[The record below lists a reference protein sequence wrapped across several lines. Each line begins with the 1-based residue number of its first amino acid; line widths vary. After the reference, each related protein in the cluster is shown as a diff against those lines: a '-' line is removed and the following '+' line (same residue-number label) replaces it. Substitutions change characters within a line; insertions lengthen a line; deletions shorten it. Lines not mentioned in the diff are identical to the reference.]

1 MSAQD
6 KTEQVLRE
14 MHIMYANSE
23 VYDKATNRV
32 IIDKKEALNLLQRLN
47 VCIYELMEEHELTQ
61 QSRDAAERQFRK
73 KTDGI
78 VEDAN
83 RMAEDV
89 YAGSVMYTDEA
100 LHRVQDIMQD
110 AMDSVREICDKMNDA
125 LAQEKSNVRRDQ
137 SELKSHLEDLR
148 DTNKYMNLI
157 EQRNKEIAKERA
169 KREQEEEEATS
180 VYASVKP
187 EIKINEE
194 YFEKNGIPLET
205 EEPEEEPEK
214 NTGETGAEIKVN
226 LDAEYFKWKEDADG
240 GKEQIRRKI
249 FPPFNFIQEARKKY
263 CRVIRLSS
271 PILHLT
277 RCLGDSGVLL
287 RQPVGARRHAIVF
300 PERVSE
306 IIAVGKTADPGN
318 FSDRSVRRAQKVRG
332 VLKADVR

>member
-1 MSAQD
+1 
-6 KTEQVLRE
+6 
-14 MHIMYANSE
+14 
-23 VYDKATNRV
+23 
-32 IIDKKEALNLLQRLN
+32 
-47 VCIYELMEEHELTQ
+47 
-61 QSRDAAERQFRK
+61 
-73 KTDGI
+73 
-78 VEDAN
+78 
-83 RMAEDV
+83 MAEDV

-148 DTNKYMNLI
+148 
-157 EQRNKEIAKERA
+157 
-169 KREQEEEEATS
+169 EEATS

-240 GKEQIRRKI
+240 GKE
-249 FPPFNFIQEARKKY
+249 EKK
-263 CRVIRLSS
+263 
-271 PILHLT
+271 
-277 RCLGDSGVLL
+277 
-287 RQPVGARRHAIVF
+287 
-300 PERVSE
+300 PERHSFF
-306 IIAVGKTADPGN
+306 GK
-318 FSDRSVRRAQKVRG
+318 R
-332 VLKADVR
+332 LK

>member
-148 DTNKYMNLI
+148 DTNK
-157 EQRNKEIAKERA
+157 
-169 KREQEEEEATS
+169 
-180 VYASVKP
+180 
-187 EIKINEE
+187 
-194 YFEKNGIPLET
+194 
-205 EEPEEEPEK
+205 
-214 NTGETGAEIKVN
+214 
-226 LDAEYFKWKEDADG
+226 
-240 GKEQIRRKI
+240 
-249 FPPFNFIQEARKKY
+249 
-263 CRVIRLSS
+263 
-271 PILHLT
+271 
-277 RCLGDSGVLL
+277 
-287 RQPVGARRHAIVF
+287 
-300 PERVSE
+300 
-306 IIAVGKTADPGN
+306 
-318 FSDRSVRRAQKVRG
+318 
-332 VLKADVR
+332 

>member
-157 EQRNKEIAKERA
+157 EQRNKEIAKERT
-169 KREQEEEEATS
+169 KRGQEKEEATS

-205 EEPEEEPEK
+205 EEPEK

-240 GKEQIRRKI
+240 GKE
-249 FPPFNFIQEARKKY
+249 EKK
-263 CRVIRLSS
+263 
-271 PILHLT
+271 
-277 RCLGDSGVLL
+277 
-287 RQPVGARRHAIVF
+287 
-300 PERVSE
+300 PERHSFF
-306 IIAVGKTADPGN
+306 GKRP
-318 FSDRSVRRAQKVRG
+318 K
-332 VLKADVR
+332 

>member
-73 KTDGI
+73 KT
-78 VEDAN
+78 
-83 RMAEDV
+83 EDV

-169 KREQEEEEATS
+169 KRGQEKEEAAS

-240 GKEQIRRKI
+240 GKE
-249 FPPFNFIQEARKKY
+249 EKK
-263 CRVIRLSS
+263 
-271 PILHLT
+271 
-277 RCLGDSGVLL
+277 
-287 RQPVGARRHAIVF
+287 
-300 PERVSE
+300 PERHSFF
-306 IIAVGKTADPGN
+306 GKRP
-318 FSDRSVRRAQKVRG
+318 K
-332 VLKADVR
+332 

>member
-169 KREQEEEEATS
+169 KREQEEE
-180 VYASVKP
+180 
-187 EIKINEE
+187 

-240 GKEQIRRKI
+240 GKE
-249 FPPFNFIQEARKKY
+249 EKK
-263 CRVIRLSS
+263 
-271 PILHLT
+271 
-277 RCLGDSGVLL
+277 
-287 RQPVGARRHAIVF
+287 
-300 PERVSE
+300 PERHSFF
-306 IIAVGKTADPGN
+306 GK
-318 FSDRSVRRAQKVRG
+318 R
-332 VLKADVR
+332 LK

>member
-73 KTDGI
+73 
-78 VEDAN
+78 
-83 RMAEDV
+83 
-89 YAGSVMYTDEA
+89 
-100 LHRVQDIMQD
+100 
-110 AMDSVREICDKMNDA
+110 KMNDA

-240 GKEQIRRKI
+240 GKE
-249 FPPFNFIQEARKKY
+249 EKK
-263 CRVIRLSS
+263 
-271 PILHLT
+271 
-277 RCLGDSGVLL
+277 
-287 RQPVGARRHAIVF
+287 
-300 PERVSE
+300 PERHSFF
-306 IIAVGKTADPGN
+306 GKRP
-318 FSDRSVRRAQKVRG
+318 K
-332 VLKADVR
+332 

>member
-61 QSRDAAERQFRK
+61 QSRDAAERQFRR

-100 LHRVQDIMQD
+100 LRRVQDI
-110 AMDSVREICDKMNDA
+110 MNDA

-240 GKEQIRRKI
+240 GKE
-249 FPPFNFIQEARKKY
+249 EKK
-263 CRVIRLSS
+263 
-271 PILHLT
+271 
-277 RCLGDSGVLL
+277 
-287 RQPVGARRHAIVF
+287 
-300 PERVSE
+300 PERHSFF
-306 IIAVGKTADPGN
+306 GKRP
-318 FSDRSVRRAQKVRG
+318 K
-332 VLKADVR
+332 